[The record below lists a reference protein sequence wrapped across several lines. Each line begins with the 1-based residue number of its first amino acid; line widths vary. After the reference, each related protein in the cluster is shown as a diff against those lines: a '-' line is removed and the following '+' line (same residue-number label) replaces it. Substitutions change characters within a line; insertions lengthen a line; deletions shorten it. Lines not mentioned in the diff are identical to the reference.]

1 MCLLLSEK
9 AFSFFKYK
17 IRTVKV
23 TVENMHFIGK
33 DLKTRMNAL
42 FLNEEELAEK
52 AYIDRAVIQGICAD
66 EIALEDVDAFD
77 FELLCSV
84 LHCTPAFFTD
94 IAVKEKDFLVA
105 LRNKHDTKKTVYA
118 KVSMQ
123 DFVNDFTFVN
133 EVLAASR

>member
-1 MCLLLSEK
+1 MTK
-9 AFSFFKYK
+9 G
-17 IRTVKV
+17 RVR
-23 TVENMHFIGK
+23 NMHFIGK
-33 DLKTRMNAL
+33 DLRGRMNAL

-52 AYIDRAVIQGICAD
+52 DSIDRAVIQGICAD

-77 FELLCSV
+77 FEWLCSI